1 MWECRKGLRP
11 RRPAMAS
18 VNPIMRSPANAPST
32 CPPVS
37 AAKTKSGSGTMSTS
51 AEPQTAR
58 SISIQEAN
66 SERPEHARTAT
77 SSGFPSADLAC
88 FATVVI
94 ASPRLVPFQLDPA
107 RGSAQRACDWLWGG
121 LVENLVQIVGTALA
135 AARCRLA
142 RNRLAIHLDRAQVNV
157 PAGAMAAAGH
167 QVHEPYF
174 IHFTQVGIVDPNL
187 IRGAIHAKRDHS
199 IRIQLD
205 PAHICQCELAHVEH
219 GDGRVRAV
227 SHEQSSI
234 RELYNGPH
242 LVEAGRLDHPPY
254 SAQPGEVHVIILRP
268 ESDGKGPCAGARP
281 HRERRAFASRC
292 AGGEQFRGGGS
303 VLFEFNIRIGDI
315 FLNDRNLAV
324 LARRPHPFHLE
335 D

>member
-77 SSGFPSADLAC
+77 SSGVPSADLAC

-94 ASPRLVPFQLDPA
+94 ESPRLVPFQLDPA

-121 LVENLVQIVGTALA
+121 LVENLVQTVGTALGADKSQSGEARIAMRIA
-135 AARCRLA
+135 AQRVWIAGLNLTCLTNLKDGAPLPLSLRPWT
-142 RNRLAIHLDRAQVNV
+142 RAV
-157 PAGAMAAAGH
+157 PAHRRCGN
-167 QVHEPYF
+167 E
-174 IHFTQVGIVDPNL
+174 
-187 IRGAIHAKRDHS
+187 
-199 IRIQLD
+199 
-205 PAHICQCELAHVEH
+205 
-219 GDGRVRAV
+219 
-227 SHEQSSI
+227 
-234 RELYNGPH
+234 YN
-242 LVEAGRLDHPPY
+242 D
-254 SAQPGEVHVIILRP
+254 
-268 ESDGKGPCAGARP
+268 
-281 HRERRAFASRC
+281 
-292 AGGEQFRGGGS
+292 
-303 VLFEFNIRIGDI
+303 
-315 FLNDRNLAV
+315 
-324 LARRPHPFHLE
+324 
-335 D
+335 